1 VNVGEDFDALFLVGG
16 DELVKGIVSL
26 AEVSTFSLATTLPT
40 APIPSSVPNIEDPA

>member
-26 AEVSTFSLATTLPT
+26 AEVSAFSFSYHPAY
-40 APIPSSVPNIEDPA
+40 SSHP